1 MAEGVESVV
10 ERQLRRACAELERR
24 LRAGEACCAETL
36 FAAYPLLTCQEDF
49 ALDLIYTEYIT
60 REELGQRLAPEEF
73 YARFP
78 HWKERLERQFSV
90 HQWMQGSLPAGA
102 GGDGPAPRED
112 APDVPH
118 WLGRYELLEPVGQGS
133 CGVIYKAWQHGLERL
148 VAVKVLRPRVS
159 RLREARQ
166 RFGHEARVM
175 AALQHPHVMPVH
187 DIGEH
192 QGVIFFS
199 MDFATG
205 GSLAQ
210 RLGAAQPPPAAAA
223 LLETVARAVHYGHR
237 QGVIH
242 RDLKPSNIL
251 FNDVDQPLVSDF
263 GLAVV
268 APRPEE
274 PGGQFQLIGTPA
286 YMAPEQ
292 LAGSAEPVS
301 PATDVWALGVIL
313 YEVLAGR
320 RPFQGGSLAELQE
333 AVRTGEPPPL
343 PDAGLDEVCRRCL
356 RKESARRYASAQ
368 DLADELRRAAAG

>member
-24 LRAGEACCAETL
+24 LRAGEACSAETL

-78 HWKERLERQFSV
+78 HWRERLERQFSV
-90 HQWMQGSLPAGA
+90 HQWMQGSLPAG
-102 GGDGPAPRED
+102 GGGPAPRDET
-112 APDVPH
+112 PDVPH
-118 WLGRYELLEPVGQGS
+118 WLGRYELLEPIGQGS

-148 VAVKVLRPRVS
+148 VAVKVLHPRVS

-166 RFGHEARVM
+166 RFGQEARVM

-192 QGVIFFS
+192 QGIVFFS
-199 MDFATG
+199 MDFAAG

-210 RLGAAQPPPAAAA
+210 RLGGDLAQPAA
-223 LLETVARAVHYGHR
+223 LVETVARAVHYGHR

-251 FNDVDQPLVSDF
+251 FNDVGQPLVSDF

-268 APRPEE
+268 APRSEE
-274 PGGQFQLIGTPA
+274 SGGRFELIGTPA

-292 LAGSAEPVS
+292 LPGDAEPVS

-313 YEVLAGR
+313 YELLAGR
-320 RPFQGGSLAELQE
+320 RPFQGDSLAALQE
-333 AVRTGEPPPL
+333 DVRRGEPPPL
-343 PDAGLDEVCRRCL
+343 PAAGLDAVCRRCL
-356 RKESARRYASAQ
+356 CKVPARRYASAQ
-368 DLADELRRAAAG
+368 EMADELRRAVRTEEG